1 MTYQR
6 PGVYIN
12 ETLLPAA
19 IAVEGTANA
28 AGAAIGAFASGPTQV
43 TLVTS
48 WYDFVRTYGGYSA
61 AYPATFGV
69 GMFFKNGGSELYVR
83 RVVHSDADQ
92 ATAAVVNSSSQAV
105 ATFTAISYGAEG
117 NNLRIQLTPASSGF
131 YDLTVYKEGPQN
143 VSGTT
148 AGDIILERFTNVVF
162 TDANSGDFI
171 ETVVNLQSRYITV
184 DVTDGTKIPT
194 AAIYPFTGGDNGTTP
209 NAVDYLGTSNA
220 VLDEFSTID
229 RPLVFFVP
237 EVVAQLGATDAQTVN
252 DEIIGWA
259 ETHNGFVVID
269 TDEALTGTAPNVS
282 VANAITYAGGFQPSS
297 HAAVYFPNIYITDP
311 LGRSNASLRKI
322 GPAGA
327 VVGLYLSTDRANG
340 PFKAPAGVG
349 AQIRGA
355 VAVERKFT
363 SAELD
368 SLNSAS
374 TPLNAIRTLPGA
386 GIVSMGARTLLQDGT
401 ANKYVNMRR
410 SLIYIRRQLELIT
423 EFALF
428 ENNDERLWA
437 QVRTAVGTFL
447 NDYRNQG
454 GLRGATPAA
463 AYYVKCD
470 AENNSVNDIA
480 NGEVHI
486 EVGVALQYPAEFIV
500 INLSQ
505 KTGV

>member
-1 MTYQR
+1 MTYKR

-12 ETLLPAA
+12 EALLPAA

-28 AGAAIGAFASGPTQV
+28 AGAAIGVFAQGPTQV

-48 WYDFVRTYGGYSA
+48 WYDFVRTYGGYDA

-83 RVVHSDADQ
+83 RVVHSDAE
-92 ATAAVVNSSSQAV
+92 QAV
-105 ATFTAISYGAEG
+105 ATVIDSGDDTVALFTAIGYGTEG
-117 NNLRIQLTPASSGF
+117 NNLRVQLLPASSGF
-131 YDLTVYKEGPQN
+131 YDLVVYKEGTQA

-162 TDANSGDFI
+162 DDTTSGDYI
-171 ETVVNLQSRYITV
+171 ETVVNLQSKFITV
-184 DVTDGTKIPT
+184 DVQDNELVPT
-194 AAIYPFTGGDNGTTP
+194 NAIFPFVGGANGTTP
-209 NAVDYLGTSNA
+209 TAADYLGASNA
-220 VLDEFSTID
+220 VLNEFSTID

-237 EVVAQLGATDAQTVN
+237 EVVAQLGATDAQSVN
-252 DEIIGWA
+252 DELIGWA
-259 ETHNGFVVID
+259 ENNNGFVVID
-269 TDEALTGTAPNVS
+269 TDEALTGTAPNVT

-297 HAAVYFPNIYITDP
+297 HAAVYFPNVYITDP

-327 VVGLYLSTDRANG
+327 VVGLYLSTDRASG
-340 PFKAPAGVG
+340 PFKAPAGVN
-349 AQIRGA
+349 AQLRGV

-368 SLNSAS
+368 SLNAAS

-386 GIVSMGARTLLQDGT
+386 GVVSMGARTLLQDGT

-437 QVRTAVGTFL
+437 QIRTTVGAFL
-447 NDYRNQG
+447 NGYRNQG

-470 AENNSVNDIA
+470 EENNSPNDIA

-486 EVGVALQYPAEFIV
+486 EIGVALQYPAEFIV